1 MLITT
6 TLPAWFPF
14 AHSLQNDLDTQA
26 GQYKQVLEKNSRFR
40 QRLNEV
46 LPLEDGLQ
54 ARGDASLIMLK
65 GLGGPISH
73 ADSRIFVGDEDM
85 DGAIVQVENLKN
97 YINKL
102 ELQIYEMNEKVSEL
116 IEIVSGRLWWRR

>member
-1 MLITT
+1 MHTY
-6 TLPAWFPF
+6 
-14 AHSLQNDLDTQA
+14 SLQNDLDTQA
-26 GQYKQVLEKNSRFR
+26 GQYKQMLEKNSRFR

-116 IEIVSGRLWWRR
+116 IEIVSVMKEIIGV